1 MDRRGARKILQKLKK
16 LYPDPHHFLEFR
28 NPYEL
33 LVATILS
40 AQTTDTKVNE
50 VTLSLFRKFPTPHDL
65 AGAARKEVEEAIRS
79 VNFYRNKAKAIQ
91 ESARIIL
98 EKHHGNVP
106 DRMEDLIALP
116 GIARKTA
123 NVILNQGYNKIEGIV
138 VDTHVIRVA
147 GRLGWTT
154 SKDPEKIENDLTKLF
169 DRKDWKWMQFYLKSH
184 GTSVCRAPKPKCAL
198 CRLNDVCD
206 SALLS

>member
-1 MDRRGARKILQKLKK
+1 MDRRAARRILQKLKK
-16 LYPDPHHFLEFR
+16 LYPEPRHFLEFR

-50 VTLSLFRKFPTPHDL
+50 VTPSLFRKFPTPHQL
-65 AGAARKEVEEAIRS
+65 AGASRKEVEEAIRS

-98 EKHHGNVP
+98 EKHQGNVP
-106 DRMEDLIALP
+106 DQMEDLVALP
-116 GIARKTA
+116 GVARKTA
-123 NVILNQGYNKIEGIV
+123 NVILNQGFNKIEGIV

-154 SKDPEKIENDLTKLF
+154 SKDPEKIENDLMQLF

-184 GTSVCRAPKPKCAL
+184 GTALCRAPKPKCEP
-198 CRLNDVCD
+198 CRLNEVCG